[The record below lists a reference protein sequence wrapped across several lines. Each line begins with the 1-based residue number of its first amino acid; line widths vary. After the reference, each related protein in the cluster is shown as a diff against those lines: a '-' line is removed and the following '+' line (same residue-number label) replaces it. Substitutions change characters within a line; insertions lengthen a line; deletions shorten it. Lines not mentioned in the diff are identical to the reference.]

1 MRTLLAGMWMA
12 LFADPVLAAG
22 PNDVLQ
28 VEQVANNVYVALAP
42 QAWVANC
49 GFVVGKDGV
58 LVIDTGGSAAQGQ
71 VLRRAISEVTDLP
84 VRWIVYTHAHA
95 DHVLGATVLHGPKTG
110 IYSTIVAQQQIEQEG
125 AAWAARATKEAG
137 ASQTATA
144 VVMPTRIVES
154 WAEFNLGDVRV
165 VLWPMQPAHSP
176 GDLVVWLPRQKI
188 LFTGDVVAS
197 SSMPELKDAHVQ
209 SWLTALKELET
220 LGAAR
225 VVPGHGTVT
234 SGAAIQRQYDLLDD
248 LWKLVQDGQK
258 GGQNYVDI
266 TARARALMA
275 NRHARHFP
283 DYELSLT
290 DNVNAILRQ
299 LPPVKTP

>member
-1 MRTLLAGMWMA
+1 MRTLLAGMWMT
-12 LFADPVLAAG
+12 LFAVPALAAG

-28 VEQVANNVYVALAP
+28 VKRVATNVYVALAP
-42 QAWVANC
+42 QAWVANS

-71 VLRRAISEVTDLP
+71 ALRWAISEVTDLP

-95 DHVLGATVLHGPKTG
+95 DHVLGAAALRGPKTE
-110 IYSTIVAQQQIEQEG
+110 IYSTIVAQQQLEQDG
-125 AAWAARATKEAG
+125 AAWAARVNQDTG

-144 VVMPTRIVES
+144 AVVSTRIVES
-154 WAEFNLGDVRV
+154 SADLNLGDVKV
-165 VLWPMQPAHSP
+165 VLWPMRPAHSP
-176 GDLVVWLPRQKI
+176 GDLVVWLPKQKI
-188 LFTGDVVAS
+188 LFAGDVVTS

-209 SWLTALKELET
+209 SWLTALQDLESV
-220 LGAAR
+220 GVAQ
-225 VVPGHGTVT
+225 VIPGHGAVT
-234 SGAAIQRQYDLLDD
+234 SGVAIQRLHDLLDD

-258 GGQNYVDI
+258 GDQNYVDI
-266 TARARALMA
+266 TARARNMLA
-275 NRHARHFP
+275 NRHARYFP

-290 DNVNAILRQ
+290 DNVNAILKQ